1 VTVSDLN
8 GRCSPAAWPLSVVFT
23 DVDGCLLDHHTYC
36 VDDAAEAVDL
46 LVDRGVPL
54 VLCSS
59 KTGAELED
67 LTQALGIRHP
77 FISENGGAL
86 FIPAGYFPFLVP
98 GSQPRLRHHIMH
110 LGAPYPEVIEVL
122 HRVARESGVAV
133 AGFNEM
139 SVEEVARD
147 CRLLPSQARLAKQRE
162 HDEPFRVLDPEP
174 AARVRLRRALADA
187 GLWCASGGRYEHV
200 VGGTHKGVA
209 VSFLAALYRQAFG
222 RTVTIG
228 LGDSLNDVPMLQEV
242 DIPIVIRNAALG
254 PAMTTR
260 ILQQVP
266 TAWAPGREG
275 PAGWRDVLIGLLGRR
290 PSRVAAAW
298 PGSGGWD
305 GPDA

>member
-1 VTVSDLN
+1 MTGPNLA
-8 GRCSPAAWPLSVVFT
+8 GRRSPTARPLSVVFT
-23 DVDGCLLDHHTYC
+23 DVDGCLLDHHSYS
-36 VDDAAEAVDL
+36 VDAAVEAVDF
-46 LVDRGVPL
+46 LVGRGVPL

-59 KTGAELED
+59 KTGSELEH
-67 LTQALGIRHP
+67 LTQELGIRHP

-86 FIPAGYFPFLVP
+86 FIPAGYFPFPVP
-98 GSQPRLRHHIMH
+98 GSQPRLRHHVLR
-110 LGAPYPEVIEVL
+110 LGAPYSGVTEVL
-122 HRVARESGVAV
+122 HRVALENGVTV
-133 AGFNEM
+133 AGFSDM

-147 CRLLPSQARLAKQRE
+147 CGLRPSQVLLARQRE

-174 AARVRLRRALADA
+174 AARVRLRRALAGA
-187 GLWCASGGRYEHV
+187 GLWCTSGGRYDHV

-209 VSFLAALYRQAFG
+209 VSLLAALYRQAFG

-228 LGDSLNDVPMLQEV
+228 LGDSLNDVPMLREV

-275 PAGWRDVLIGLLGRR
+275 PAGWRDVLMGLLGPR
-290 PSRVAAAW
+290 PTRARGAW
-298 PGSGGWD
+298 PAGGGWD